1 MKRKVVQLPK
11 IVVTMWVGVV
21 LYAYRRPLAYLA
33 RKAPLSKMG
42 YMAIDPV
49 KLNIYQ
55 KSVVPKLE
63 DK

>member
-11 IVVTMWVGVV
+11 IVVIMRVVVV
-21 LYAYRRPLAYLA
+21 LYAYRRPLADLT

-42 YMAIDPV
+42 YMATDLV
-49 KLNIYQ
+49 KLNIHP

>member
-1 MKRKVVQLPK
+1 
-11 IVVTMWVGVV
+11 MWVGVV
-21 LYAYRRPLAYLA
+21 LYAYRRPPTYLA

-42 YMAIDPV
+42 YVAIDPV
-49 KLNIYQ
+49 KLNIHP

>member
-1 MKRKVVQLPK
+1 
-11 IVVTMWVGVV
+11 MWVGVL